1 MVTKKM
7 KIKSIINYIF
17 SVLSWTLF
25 SILII
30 CAVFLAYYFVAMKLY
45 IAKGDKYKP
54 FFSVYTIVSPSM
66 VPTINVY
73 DIIIN
78 KAVNNPTDVQ
88 KEDIITFTSTG
99 VLSKGLTVTHRV
111 KDILIDEQ
119 TNEYEY
125 VTKGDN
131 NLIKDDTPAKYSNLI
146 GKVILR
152 FPGLGKVQAFVG
164 SKFGWLVVVI
174 IPALIIIIQDVLKL
188 IKVTRYKKQADI
200 ENKRVVN
207 EIEKNYKKIDV

>member
-30 CAVFLAYYFVAMKLY
+30 CAVFLAYYFAAMKLY

-99 VLSKGLTVTHRV
+99 VLSNGLTVTHRV

-174 IPALIIIIQDVLKL
+174 IPALIIIIQDLLKL

>member
-99 VLSKGLTVTHRV
+99 VLSNGLTVTHRV

-146 GKVILR
+146 GKVVLR

>member
-78 KAVNNPTDVQ
+78 KAVNKPTDVQ

-99 VLSKGLTVTHRV
+99 VLSNGLTVTHRV

-119 TNEYEY
+119 TNEYKY

-188 IKVTRYKKQADI
+188 IKVTRYKNQADI

-207 EIEKNYKKIDV
+207 EIENKS

>member
-30 CAVFLAYYFVAMKLY
+30 CAVFLAYYFAAMKLY

-99 VLSKGLTVTHRV
+99 VLSNGLTVTHRV

>member
-99 VLSKGLTVTHRV
+99 VLSNGKTVTHRV

-174 IPALIIIIQDVLKL
+174 IPALIIIIQDLLKL

>member
-78 KAVNNPTDVQ
+78 KAVNKPADVQ

-99 VLSKGLTVTHRV
+99 VLSNGLTVTHRV

>member
-7 KIKSIINYIF
+7 KIKSIINYVC
-17 SVLSWTLF
+17 SVISWTLF
-25 SILII
+25 SILIV
-30 CAVFLAYYFVAMKLY
+30 CAVLLAYYFVSMKLY

-78 KAVNNPTDVQ
+78 KTVNNPTDIQ

-99 VLSKGLTVTHRV
+99 VLSNGLTVTHRV
-111 KDILIDEQ
+111 QDITTNKE

-125 VTKGDN
+125 ITKGDN
-131 NLIKDDTPAKYSNLI
+131 NLIADDAPAKYSNLI

-152 FPGLGKVQAFVG
+152 FPGLGRVQAFVG
-164 SKFGWLVVVI
+164 SKLGWLVVVI

-188 IKVTRYKKQADI
+188 IKVTKYKKIADI
-200 ENKRVVN
+200 ENERLVS
-207 EIEKNYKKIDV
+207 EIENK

>member
-30 CAVFLAYYFVAMKLY
+30 CAVFLAYYFIAMKLY

-78 KAVNNPTDVQ
+78 KAVNNPTDVK

-99 VLSKGLTVTHRV
+99 VLSNGLTVTHRV

>member
-7 KIKSIINYIF
+7 KIKSIINYVC
-17 SVLSWTLF
+17 SVISWTLF
-25 SILII
+25 SILIV
-30 CAVFLAYYFVAMKLY
+30 CAILLAYYFVSMKLY

-78 KAVNNPTDVQ
+78 KTVNKPTDIQ

-99 VLSKGLTVTHRV
+99 VLSNGLTVTHRV
-111 KDILIDEQ
+111 QDITTNKE

-125 VTKGDN
+125 ITKGDN
-131 NLIKDDTPAKYSNLI
+131 NLIADDAPAKYSNLI

-152 FPGLGKVQAFVG
+152 FPGLGRVQAFVG
-164 SKFGWLVVVI
+164 SKLGWLVVVI

-188 IKVTRYKKQADI
+188 IKVTKYKKIADI
-200 ENKRVVN
+200 ENERLVS
-207 EIEKNYKKIDV
+207 EIENK

>member
-99 VLSKGLTVTHRV
+99 VLSNGLTVTHRV
-111 KDILIDEQ
+111 KDILIDKQ

-174 IPALIIIIQDVLKL
+174 IPALIIIIQDLLKL

>member
-99 VLSKGLTVTHRV
+99 VLSNGLTVTHRV

-119 TNEYEY
+119 TNEYKY

-188 IKVTRYKKQADI
+188 IKVTRYKNQADI

-207 EIEKNYKKIDV
+207 EIENKS

>member
-99 VLSKGLTVTHRV
+99 VLSNGLTVTHRV

-174 IPALIIIIQDVLKL
+174 IPALIIIIQDLLKL

>member
-99 VLSKGLTVTHRV
+99 VLSNGLTVTHRV

>member
-7 KIKSIINYIF
+7 KIKSIINYVC
-17 SVLSWTLF
+17 SVISWTLF
-25 SILII
+25 SILIV
-30 CAVFLAYYFVAMKLY
+30 CAVLLAYYFVSMKLY

-78 KAVNNPTDVQ
+78 KAVNNPTDIQ

-99 VLSKGLTVTHRV
+99 VLSNGLTVTHRV
-111 KDILIDEQ
+111 QDITTNKE

-125 VTKGDN
+125 ITKGDN
-131 NLIKDDTPAKYSNLI
+131 NLIADDAPAKYSNLI

-152 FPGLGKVQAFVG
+152 FPGLGRVQAFVG
-164 SKFGWLVVVI
+164 SKLGWLVVVI

-188 IKVTRYKKQADI
+188 IKVTKYKKIADI
-200 ENKRVVN
+200 ENERLVS
-207 EIEKNYKKIDV
+207 EIENK

>member
-30 CAVFLAYYFVAMKLY
+30 CAVFLVYYFVAMKLY

-99 VLSKGLTVTHRV
+99 VLSNGLTVTHRV
-111 KDILIDEQ
+111 KDILIDKQ